1 VDAEN
6 GWIGALEADLRAL
19 AHAEVDLDRD
29 AEVAERIRIE
39 RSGVGLL
46 DRVNA
51 ASGPIEIQVT
61 SGRRLRGL
69 VRDGAQD
76 WLVIETSAAPV
87 AQSLV
92 LAHAI
97 MWVRGV
103 RSGARPTGVLR
114 TRSVASI
121 CRQWGRDRA
130 DVHVELRGGTVIV
143 GRLSAAYSDHLDV
156 VVAAGETYAIAYSS
170 IDVIA
175 RNFV

>member
-1 VDAEN
+1 MDAEN

-51 ASGPIEIQVT
+51 TSGPIEIQVT
-61 SGRRLRGL
+61 SGRRLRGH

-76 WLVIETSAAPV
+76 WLVIETSATPV

-97 MWVRGV
+97 TWVRGAT
-103 RSGARPTGVLR
+103 SGARPTGLLR

-121 CRQWGRDRA
+121 CRQWARDRA
-130 DVHVELRGGTVIV
+130 DVHAELRGGTVIN

-156 VVAAGETYAIAYSS
+156 VAGAGETYAIAYSS
-170 IDVIA
+170 VDVIA
-175 RNFV
+175 RNFD

>member
-1 VDAEN
+1 MDAEN

-51 ASGPIEIQVT
+51 APGPIEIQVT
-61 SGRRLRGL
+61 SGRRLRGV

-76 WLVIETSAAPV
+76 WLVLETSATPLT
-87 AQSLV
+87 QSLV

-97 MWVRGV
+97 TWVRGV
-103 RSGARPTGVLR
+103 RPGARQTGVLR
-114 TRSVASI
+114 TRSVAAI
-121 CRQWGRDRA
+121 CRQWARDRA
-130 DVHVELRGGTVIV
+130 DVHTELRGGSVIV

-156 VVAAGETYAIAYSS
+156 VVGKAETYAISYSS
-170 IDVIA
+170 VDVIA
-175 RNFV
+175 RIFD